1 MPLVQISLIDGREP
15 GAIRAAIARVTD
27 VLAQTLGAPRDTIR
41 VIVHEVPAT
50 HWGVGGAPRGGA
62 AAPSQAKVKSPSDL
76 AS

>member
-1 MPLVQISLIDGREP
+1 MPLVQISLIQGREA

-27 VLAQTLGAPRDTIR
+27 VLEQTLGAPRETIR

-50 HWGVGGAPRGGA
+50 HWGVGGVPKGGA
-62 AAPSQAKVKSPSDL
+62 AAPPQAKVTSPSDL

>member
-15 GAIRAAIARVTD
+15 RAIRAAIARVTD
-27 VLAQTLGAPRDTIR
+27 ALAETLGAPRDTIR

-50 HWGVGGAPRGGA
+50 HWGVGGVPKGGA
-62 AAPSQAKVKSPSDL
+62 AAPPQAKVTSPSDL

>member
-50 HWGVGGAPRGGA
+50 HWGVGGIPRGGV
-62 AAPSQAKVKSPSDL
+62 AAPSQAKVTPPSDL
-76 AS
+76 AG